1 MFFIVLLMVLIV
13 IFLIWYFVWRKSP
26 SKPAPVLTTEGRA
39 DSPEAAL
46 GPFVVLDG
54 AGWAPTIG
62 SSGYLYVYD
71 DRIALGVPGAVSIV
85 PLDTLADVRV
95 SGQSMTTG
103 GGFFG
108 GGFGVQGA
116 AEGMLIA
123 TALNGL
129 TKKKS
134 KWATIGIVADG
145 GWVDLRLDNYDVL
158 PVRNTLRTLSDRV
171 IANQAAND
179 RSRLAQSSIA
189 PDQDVV
195 SALNRLIEHRDSGA
209 LTEGQFEAA
218 KQRLLS
224 N

>member
-1 MFFIVLLMVLIV
+1 MQG
-13 IFLIWYFVWRKSP
+13 VWGLGHRP
-26 SKPAPVLTTEGRA
+26 MAVLTNSRH
-39 DSPEAAL
+39 
-46 GPFVVLDG
+46 
-54 AGWAPTIG
+54 
-62 SSGYLYVYD
+62 
-71 DRIALGVPGAVSIV
+71 
-85 PLDTLADVRV
+85 
-95 SGQSMTTG
+95 
-103 GGFFG
+103 
-108 GGFGVQGA
+108 
-116 AEGMLIA
+116 
-123 TALNGL
+123 
-129 TKKKS
+129 